1 MKTLVKIIVP
11 VVALVLI
18 IWAVLT
24 LSSNK
29 KKINEDV
36 AAASERVLQIPV
48 KVLAAN
54 VGTISSFLSATGTI
68 AAKEEL
74 IVLSE
79 TQGKVISVNK
89 NVGDYVRKDDVIVE
103 VDAEVIAANVLV
115 AEANFEQMQKDIERM
130 VRLVEGNAISK
141 HDLEQARIGLKKA
154 EADLTTARKA
164 LRDSKIK
171 APISGIV
178 NKRMV
183 EYGQFVAGGM
193 PVCEIVNTSTLKMW
207 VKIAEK
213 DIFKLSKG
221 QTADILIPAIAGS
234 NFNGRVNAIGE
245 KADNSMKF
253 DVEIILNNQEG
264 KNHIK
269 AGLFAEVNFQVPPKE
284 AIVIDKIAL
293 VGSMKSPTVFVAEN
307 GKAVRKSIII
317 NESDEKNVEVIS
329 GLKEGDKVI
338 ISGQLNLNDGDD
350 INIIQN

>member
-11 VVALVLI
+11 IVALVLI
-18 IWAVLT
+18 VWAVFT
-24 LSSNK
+24 LSANK
-29 KKINEDV
+29 QKINEDV
-36 AAASERVLQIPV
+36 AAASAQVLQIPV
-48 KVLAAN
+48 KVSPAGM
-54 VGTISSFLSATGTI
+54 GTINDFLSTTGTI

-74 IVLSE
+74 VVLSE
-79 TQGKVISVNK
+79 TQGKVIRVNK
-89 NVGDYVRKDDVIVE
+89 NVGDYVRKDDIIVE

-130 VRLVEGNAISK
+130 ERLVAGNAISK

-154 EADLTTARKA
+154 EADLTNARKA
-164 LRDSKIK
+164 LRDTKIK

-193 PVCEIVNTSTLKMW
+193 PICEIVNTSTLKLW

-221 QTADILIPAIAGS
+221 QTAEIIIPALPGS
-234 NFNGRVNAIGE
+234 TFSGKVNAIGE
-245 KADNSMKF
+245 KADASMKF
-253 DVEIILNNQEG
+253 DVEIIMNNQEG
-264 KNHIK
+264 KNHVK
-269 AGLFAEVNFQVPPKE
+269 AGLFAEVQFQVPPKE
-284 AIVIDKIAL
+284 TIVIDKTAI
-293 VGSMKSPTVFVAEN
+293 VGSMKNPTVFVAES
-307 GKAVRKSIII
+307 GKAVRKTIMV
-317 NESDEKNVEVIS
+317 NESDDKNVEVVN

-350 INIIQN
+350 INIIQ